1 MTGDTPLPSYAD
13 RIEQVTKRTSRAE
26 LEDLAGYA
34 SEITG
39 WANELD
45 TKMADFAAEVELYYD
60 PETPRRDRAEIRAR
74 MLERAEE
81 TAAALRAVFQYGEP
95 PLIPPQYSP

>member
-1 MTGDTPLPSYAD
+1 MTGDTTLPSYAG
-13 RIEQVTKRTSRAE
+13 RLEQITRRTARAE

-34 SEITG
+34 EEITG

-45 TKMADFAAEVELYYD
+45 TKLADFAAEVELYYD
-60 PETPRRDRAEIRAR
+60 PETPRRERSEIRDR

-81 TAAALRAVFQYGEP
+81 AAAALHAIFQYGKPSLVP
-95 PLIPPQYSP
+95 PPGH